1 MRTHA
6 DALGW
11 LARGTELLVAQV
23 TALDEAGMTEPS
35 QLPGWT
41 RKHLLAHVAANADAL
56 GNLAAWARTGV
67 PTPMYASLE
76 QRDAD
81 IRNGSQRP
89 ANELATWVDG
99 SARSLAAAM
108 EALTAD
114 QWSAEVVTAQ
124 GRTVPATEIPW
135 LRAREVCVHVVDL
148 GTGLTFADL
157 PEDFLTALVVDIK
170 AKRGLDELPTGP
182 LPEVVSYLSGRPH
195 FLAGVPELG
204 PWL

>member
-6 DALGW
+6 DALAW
-11 LARGTELLVAQV
+11 VARGTELLLAQV
-23 TALDEAGMTEPS
+23 ATLDEAGMTEPS
-35 QLPGWT
+35 RLPGWT

-56 GNLAAWARTGV
+56 GNLTVWARTGV
-67 PTPMYASLE
+67 PTPMYASME

-81 IRNGSQRP
+81 IRKGSQRP
-89 ANELATWVDG
+89 ADELATWVDE

-135 LRAREVCVHVVDL
+135 LRAREVCVHGVDL

-157 PEDFLTALVVDIK
+157 PEDFLTALVADIK
-170 AKRGLDELPTGP
+170 AKRGLDELPAGP
-182 LPEVVSYLSGRPH
+182 LPDVASYLAGRPH
-195 FLAGVPELG
+195 FLPGVPDLG